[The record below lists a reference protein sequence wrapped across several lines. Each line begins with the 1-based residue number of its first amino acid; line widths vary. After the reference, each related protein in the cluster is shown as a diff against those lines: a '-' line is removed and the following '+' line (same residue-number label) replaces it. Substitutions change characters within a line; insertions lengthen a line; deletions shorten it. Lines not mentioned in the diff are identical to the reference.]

1 MVVRSRPSD
10 VENLNTASSVAVAES
25 TSRPDAAT
33 KLVTAITPPRGWQL
47 INSRELWQYR
57 ELAVILAWRDLKVR
71 YKQTLLG
78 IAWAVLQ
85 PAMMMVVFTIVFDRM
100 ARVPTGDVP
109 YPLFSY
115 AGLLPWTFFATAV
128 GTAGNSVVG
137 SERLISKIYFPR
149 LIVPFA
155 AVGAAAVDFVVAFGL
170 LLAMMLYYGVAPGVG
185 MLLVPLIFL
194 PIALTALGVG
204 TLLAALNVSY
214 RDFRYVIPFLLQ
226 LWMFA
231 TPSIYMATPAAPVVV
246 AVENPTAAI
255 EQKTEGGA
263 ARATTVPGE
272 RDGLGL
278 RSLLALNPIIVLISA
293 FRAAALGGGVPW
305 VGLAIAS
312 TASFVAL
319 LVGCL
324 YFRLVED
331 NLADV
336 I

>member
-1 MVVRSRPSD
+1 MGTQAQSPSTATPGG
-10 VENLNTASSVAVAES
+10 VASSRRPTPALQSGPLDRHV
-25 TSRPDAAT
+25 TSIRPQA
-33 KLVTAITPPRGWQL
+33 GWQL
-47 INSRELWQYR
+47 INARELWLYR
-57 ELAVILAWRDLKVR
+57 ELAGILAWRDLKVR
-71 YKQTLLG
+71 YKQTFLG
-78 IAWAVLQ
+78 VAWAVLQ

-100 ARVPTGDVP
+100 ARISAGDVP

-137 SERLISKIYFPR
+137 SERLVTKIYFPR

-155 AVGAAAVDFVVAFGL
+155 AVGAAAVDFLVAFGL
-170 LLAMMLYYGVAPGVG
+170 HLALMLYYGVAPGAG
-185 MLLVPLIFL
+185 MLLAPLIFL

-231 TPSIYMATPAAPVVV
+231 TPSIYMATPAAPAAVTAEAPAP
-246 AVENPTAAI
+246 AVERGDRPIPTPTA
-255 EQKTEGGA
+255 
-263 ARATTVPGE
+263 E
-272 RDGLGL
+272 RREIGS
-278 RSLLALNPIIVLISA
+278 RSLLALNPMIALVAS
-293 FRAAALGGGVPW
+293 FRAATIGGPMPWAGLG
-305 VGLAIAS
+305 
-312 TASFVAL
+312 TASIYSVVVL

-324 YFRLVED
+324 YFRSVED
-331 NLADV
+331 SLADV